1 MTIKSTEK
9 PVIKT
14 ESAGSREDQF
24 RIMEWLEDV
33 VAIKNK
39 REIVRGI
46 ADAFNE
52 KVILITERQKP
63 LGVFI
68 KFDESNKNL
77 PDDVRLFLSAVLNAA
92 GCKILKESVKA

>member
-1 MTIKSTEK
+1 VSIKSAEK

-14 ESAGSREDQF
+14 ESIYNREDLLK
-24 RIMEWLEDV
+24 IMEWVEEV
-33 VAIKNK
+33 IAIKNK

-46 ADAFNE
+46 ADTFNE
-52 KVILITERQKP
+52 EVILITERQKP

-68 KFDESNKNL
+68 KFDENNKNL
-77 PDDVRLFLSAVLNAA
+77 PDDVRVFLSAVLNAA

>member
-1 MTIKSTEK
+1 MTVKSTEK

-14 ESAGSREDQF
+14 ESTGSREDLL

-33 VAIKNK
+33 IAIKNK

-52 KVILITERQKP
+52 EVILITERQKP

-77 PDDVRLFLSAVLNAA
+77 PDDVRVFLSAVLNAA